1 MLPSWGIGLLPAV
14 SGHSDLLH
22 DGRACNF
29 GEAILWHGG
38 QATPSS
44 ETFRK
49 MAKKDCEALIRF
61 VESLWWPPVRP
72 LL

>member
-1 MLPSWGIGLLPAV
+1 LWGIGLLPAV

-22 DGRACNF
+22 VGRACNI

-38 QATPSS
+38 QAAPSS

-49 MAKKDCEALIRF
+49 MAKKDREALIRF
-61 VESLWWPPVRP
+61 VESLW
-72 LL
+72 